1 MSGRLP
7 WILHADIDL
16 TLVSLNGHLLEL
28 QDIWMRKRFQ
38 EFDLSNCSNGELSGN
53 DLAIMLEK
61 SERDTYALL
70 LVVHENLLQ
79 GHDRIVFLGS
89 CFVNHTIN
97 QSAICNTLYLEQTY
111 PKVPSPSLSINAK
124 SRMLQQPGNRGWPL
138 SSFSRDAIAI
148 LYSQSASGADQGKG
162 VVRTCSADCS
172 WIASWYWR
180 AVAQSR
186 HMR

>member
-38 EFDLSNCSNGELSGN
+38 EFDLSNCSNGKLSGN

-79 GHDRIVFLGS
+79 GHDRVVFLGS
-89 CFVNHTIN
+89 CFINHTIN
-97 QSAICNTLYLEQTY
+97 QSAIRNTLCLEQPY

-148 LYSQSASGADQGKG
+148 LYSQSASGADQGKRIVG
-162 VVRTCSADCS
+162 TCSADCS
-172 WIASWYWR
+172 
-180 AVAQSR
+180 
-186 HMR
+186 